1 MRSKV
6 WLGSRWWWAT
16 PISDTANTSTV
27 CICSRLFSRE
37 METQRN
43 SFLTF
48 TFSREME
55 TSWNSFLAFT
65 FSREME
71 ASQNSILNFTFH
83 KRKMSKTCTVT
94 TFYIWSRLFSR
105 EMEKNRQH
113 VLIFD
118 SLAAPAFWQEKWKLW
133 EIYFWLSLSQ
143 KNIKSNIESTLLLET
158 KSCPIF
164 MHLWNYFVKLLTFIG
179 KYCQW
184 RGIYQSK
191 GGNN

>member
-1 MRSKV
+1 MILVRNVLVKAPKVLIRWGEGLDGAQMIVNSYLSYIIYPDKNYIFKIMRSKV

-83 KRKMSKTCTVT
+83 KKDEQDMYCH
-94 TFYIWSRLFSR
+94 YILY
-105 EMEKNRQH
+105 
-113 VLIFD
+113 LI
-118 SLAAPAFWQEKWKLW
+118 P
-133 EIYFWLSLSQ
+133 
-143 KNIKSNIESTLLLET
+143 
-158 KSCPIF
+158 PI
-164 MHLWNYFVKLLTFIG
+164 LKGNG
-179 KYCQW
+179 KE
-184 RGIYQSK
+184 
-191 GGNN
+191 

>member
-1 MRSKV
+1 MFLVRKVLVKAPKVLIRWGEGLAGAQMIVNSYLSYIIYPDKNYIFKIMRSKV

-65 FSREME
+65 FSVYYIL
-71 ASQNSILNFTFH
+71 NSIPIVQYMLLC
-83 KRKMSKTCTVT
+83 RW
-94 TFYIWSRLFSR
+94 YR
-105 EMEKNRQH
+105 H
-113 VLIFD
+113 VLRRKTENIC
-118 SLAAPAFWQEKWKLW
+118 WKKKLQKIGPW
-133 EIYFWLSLSQ
+133 FRHWSQ
-143 KNIKSNIESTLLLET
+143 DVVGQK
-158 KSCPIF
+158 
-164 MHLWNYFVKLLTFIG
+164 
-179 KYCQW
+179 QA
-184 RGIYQSK
+184 
-191 GGNN
+191 

>member
-1 MRSKV
+1 MFWWERFWSRLPYFWFDEERDWLELRLWWIATYLMLSIIYPDKDYTFMIMRSKV

-83 KRKMSKTCTVT
+83 KKDEQDMYCH
-94 TFYIWSRLFSR
+94 YILY
-105 EMEKNRQH
+105 
-113 VLIFD
+113 LI
-118 SLAAPAFWQEKWKLW
+118 P
-133 EIYFWLSLSQ
+133 
-143 KNIKSNIESTLLLET
+143 
-158 KSCPIF
+158 PI
-164 MHLWNYFVKLLTFIG
+164 LKGNG
-179 KYCQW
+179 KE
-184 RGIYQSK
+184 
-191 GGNN
+191 

>member
-1 MRSKV
+1 MFLVRKVLVKAPKVLIRWGEGLDWAQMIVNSYLSCIIYPVKNYIFKIMRSKV

-83 KRKMSKTCTVT
+83 KKDEQDMYCH
-94 TFYIWSRLFSR
+94 YILY
-105 EMEKNRQH
+105 
-113 VLIFD
+113 LI
-118 SLAAPAFWQEKWKLW
+118 P
-133 EIYFWLSLSQ
+133 
-143 KNIKSNIESTLLLET
+143 
-158 KSCPIF
+158 PI
-164 MHLWNYFVKLLTFIG
+164 LKGNG
-179 KYCQW
+179 KE
-184 RGIYQSK
+184 
-191 GGNN
+191 